1 MLKPNIQSK
10 INRLANQLSKLPLR
24 NGGKVS
30 LYAGVTRIL
39 MKNFWRHLETIE
51 DQERKKLIGTNFFF
65 FFFLKVRLFKVSI
78 LHVFYMQ
85 YCDYE
90 KH

>member
-65 FFFLKVRLFKVSI
+65 FFFFEGTVVQSFNIACILYAILRL
-78 LHVFYMQ
+78 
-85 YCDYE
+85 
-90 KH
+90 